1 MKTFSE
7 LLGENRKKMAESAAE
22 KGNEKVARSNFKLAA
37 DAYRAAAG
45 ENSQEKGRLLAL
57 ADEMDSLS
65 EGDLGRYY
73 TPPASAKHASAT
85 PKTQQAA
92 KSEAKPADNADKPEK
107 KTEVDETELGEALA
121 ELNGLI
127 GLTEVKTRINEWVD
141 QIRLFK
147 VREQRGLPVPPITY
161 HMVFTGNPGT
171 GKTTVARLIAKIYHA
186 LGIIREN
193 KCKEVGREDLVAQ
206 YVGQTAIKT
215 KEVLDEALG
224 GILFID
230 EAYTLK
236 KEGNDFGQ
244 EAIDTLLKVME
255 DQRDEISIIAA
266 GYEEDMQKFIKS
278 NAGLSSRFKN
288 FINFADYDGADLLNI
303 FEMNCK
309 KRKYVLTPES
319 KQICKKY
326 FNDLYAGR
334 DETFGNAR
342 DVRNFFEDVVT
353 KQAVRLSRN
362 GNPTDEE
369 LCTLLPEDVVSV
381 TGGKEDLA
389 ATTVKSDVAK
399 TKDEYDRISKDNSA
413 SVISGEISK
422 GNFDGAVVALCVR
435 LESVLKYK
443 YNLEGDLFT
452 MIDEFIASKGGD
464 EKYRILHKLRMK
476 RNTLVHSDGQSVDFT
491 KSDLISALAIV
502 EEMDGKSGEIS
513 EVADEKERNLFD
525 YAGGSFVNPSLDLL
539 NDAEN
544 NASVREANKR
554 DIDRIIGVLVDKL
567 KDFGIKVAVED
578 CIVGAAYSRI
588 EMKLLSNT
596 QLTTIAKYE
605 PDIAMVLKRKIRLL
619 LPVEGKD
626 LIGIEVQNARREVL
640 TLKAMLMSEEG
651 RKRDGKIS
659 TGIGYDIE
667 GKPVFASFDSLPH
680 ALVGGST
687 GSGKSVFLSSVITGI
702 IFRYQPKDVRLVLID
717 FKRVEMN
724 VYNGLP
730 FVVGGKAID
739 DFDETR
745 EMFVRLTDEMER
757 RYTLLSESRTRN
769 FKEYNEKVG
778 ERNKL
783 PAIVIIIDEYADMV
797 SDKGYKEL
805 AANIQRIAQKARAAG
820 MYMIIATQRPSAK
833 VIDGVIKANLPSRI
847 AFSVASHIDSMNIL
861 DASGAEDLIGAG
873 DMLFEQG
880 GYIKRLQSPYI
891 GTEEIGR
898 VADSIIYGTDK

>member
-7 LLGENRKKMAESAAE
+7 LLGENRKKMAEQAAE
-22 KGNEKVARSNFKLAA
+22 KGSEKTARTNFKLAA

-45 ENSQEKGRLLAL
+45 ENPQDKNRLIAL
-57 ADEMDSLS
+57 ADEMDSLAT
-65 EGDLGRYY
+65 GDLGAYY
-73 TPPASAKHASAT
+73 TPPASKT
-85 PKTQQAA
+85 PAA
-92 KSEAKPADNADKPEK
+92 AAPPRAQSGKSEEKAANGNEPKPEK

-121 ELNGLI
+121 DLNGLI
-127 GLTEVKTRINEWVD
+127 GLSEVKTRINEWVD

-147 VREQRGLPVPPITY
+147 VREHRGLPVPPITY

-255 DQRDEISIIAA
+255 DQRDEISVIAA

-288 FINFADYDGADLLNI
+288 FINFADYDGDDLFKI
-303 FEMNCK
+303 FAMNCK
-309 KRKYVLTPES
+309 KRKYVLTDEG
-319 KQICKKY
+319 KRLCKKY
-326 FNDLYAGR
+326 FNDLYAHR

-353 KQAVRLSRN
+353 KQAVRLSHN
-362 GNPTDEE
+362 ANPTDEE
-369 LCTLLPEDVVSV
+369 LCTILPEDILSV
-381 TGGKEDLA
+381 TGAKLGETA
-389 ATTVKSDVAK
+389 GAK
-399 TKDEYDRISKDNSA
+399 TASDPRKAKEEYERVAKDNSA
-413 SVISGEISK
+413 KAISDEIGK
-422 GNFDGAVVALCVR
+422 GDLDGAVVALCVR
-435 LESVLKYK
+435 LESILKYK

-452 MIDEFIASKGGD
+452 MIDTFIANHGGD
-464 EKYRILHKLRMK
+464 EKYRVLHKLRMK
-476 RNTLVHSDGQSVDFT
+476 RNTLVHSEAQNVDFT
-491 KSDLISALAIV
+491 KADLLAALAIV
-502 EEMDGKSGEIS
+502 EEMDGKSGEIPVP
-513 EVADEKERNLFD
+513 EEEENIFEYR
-525 YAGGSFVNPSLDLL
+525 GGRFVNPSLDLL
-539 NDAEN
+539 DDAEDN
-544 NASVREANKR
+544 SPIREANKR
-554 DIDRIIGVLVDKL
+554 DVEEIIKVLVEKL
-567 KDFGIKVAVED
+567 NDFGVKVEVEG

-605 PDIAMVLKRKIRLL
+605 PDLAMVLKRKIRLL
-619 LPVEGKD
+619 LPIEGKD
-626 LIGIEVQNARREVL
+626 LIGIEVQNAKREVL
-640 TLKAMLMSEEG
+640 TLKAMLSSEEG
-651 RKRDGKIS
+651 RNHDGKIN

-687 GSGKSVFLSSVITGI
+687 GSGKSVFLSSVISGI

-739 DFDETR
+739 DFDETQ
-745 EMFVRLTDEMER
+745 EMFDRLTDEMER

-769 FKEYNEKVG
+769 FKEYNDKASEKD
-778 ERNKL
+778 RL

-797 SDKGYKEL
+797 SNKGYKEL
-805 AANIQRIAQKARAAG
+805 AVNIQRIAQKARAAG
-820 MYMIIATQRPSAK
+820 MYMFIATQRPSAK

-847 AFSVASHIDSMNIL
+847 AFSVASHVDSMNIL
-861 DASGAEDLIGAG
+861 DAIGAEDLIGAG

-880 GYIKRLQSPYI
+880 GYIKRLQAPYI
-891 GTEEIGR
+891 STEEIGR
-898 VADSIIYGTDK
+898 VADAILGK

>member
-7 LLGENRKKMAESAAE
+7 LLGENRKKMAEQAAQRGSE
-22 KGNEKVARSNFKLAA
+22 KTARSNFKLAA
-37 DAYRAAAG
+37 DAFRAAAG
-45 ENSQEKGRLLAL
+45 ENPQDKNRLIAL

-65 EGDLGRYY
+65 TGDLGAYY
-73 TPPASAKHASAT
+73 TPPASAAPSSPSAAA
-85 PKTQQAA
+85 PRAQAA
-92 KSEAKPADNADKPEK
+92 KSEEKSADNAKKPEK
-107 KTEVDETELGEALA
+107 KTEVDETELSEALA

-127 GLTEVKTRINEWVD
+127 GLSEVKTRINEWVD

-255 DQRDEISIIAA
+255 DQRDEISVIAA

-288 FINFADYDGADLLNI
+288 FINFADYDGADLFRI
-303 FEMNCK
+303 FAMNCK
-309 KRKYVLTPES
+309 KRKYVLTDEG
-319 KQICKKY
+319 KQLCKKY
-326 FNDLYAGR
+326 FNDLYANR
-334 DETFGNAR
+334 DATFGNAR

-353 KQAVRLSRN
+353 KQAVRLSHN

-369 LCTLLPEDVVSV
+369 LCTILPEDIVSV
-381 TGGKEDLA
+381 TGGKVA
-389 ATTVKSDVAK
+389 AGSAGAGTLSADPVKI
-399 TKDEYDRISKDNSA
+399 KDDYERAARENSA
-413 SVISGEISK
+413 EVISEELKK
-422 GNFDGAVVALCVR
+422 GNSDGAVVALCVR
-435 LESVLKYK
+435 LESILKYK
-443 YNLEGDLFT
+443 YRLDGDLFT
-452 MIDEFIASKGGD
+452 MIDAFIANNGGE
-464 EKYRILHKLRMK
+464 EKYRVLHKLRMK
-476 RNTLVHSDGQSVDFT
+476 RNSLVHSDGQKVDFT
-491 KSDLISALAIV
+491 KSDLLAALAVV
-502 EEMDGKSGEIS
+502 EEMDGNGTAEPSGE
-513 EVADEKERNLFD
+513 ADFFGYTGKT
-525 YAGGSFVNPSLDLL
+525 FVNPSADLL
-539 NDAEN
+539 DDARNND
-544 NASVREANKR
+544 SVREENKR
-554 DIDRIIGVLVDKL
+554 DIDRIIEVLKDKL
-567 KDFGIKVAVED
+567 NDFGVKVSVVNR
-578 CIVGAAYSRI
+578 IVGAAYSRI

-596 QLTTIAKYE
+596 QLTKIAGYE

-619 LPVEGKD
+619 LPIEGKD

-640 TLKAMLMSEEG
+640 TLKAMLTSEEG
-651 RKRDGKIS
+651 RNHEGKIN

-667 GKPVFASFDSLPH
+667 GKPVFVPFDGLPH
-680 ALVGGST
+680 ALIGGST

-702 IFRYQPKDVRLVLID
+702 IFRYQPQDVRLVLID

-730 FVVGGKAID
+730 FVVGGRAID
-739 DFDETR
+739 NFEETQK
-745 EMFVRLTDEMER
+745 MFVRLTDEMER

-769 FKEYNEKVG
+769 FKEYNDKADKKD
-778 ERNKL
+778 RL

-797 SDKGYKEL
+797 SEKGYKEL
-805 AANIQRIAQKARAAG
+805 AGNIQRIAQKARAAG
-820 MYMIIATQRPSAK
+820 MYMLIATQRPSAK

-880 GYIKRLQSPYI
+880 GYIRRLQSPYI

-898 VADSIIYGTDK
+898 VVDAISGK

>member
-1 MKTFSE
+1 MKSFSE
-7 LLGENRKKMAESAAE
+7 LLGENRKKMAEQAAE
-22 KGNEKVARSNFKLAA
+22 KGSEKTARTNFKLAA

-45 ENSQEKGRLLAL
+45 ENPQDKNRLLAL
-57 ADEMDSLS
+57 ADEMDSLAT
-65 EGDLGRYY
+65 GDLGAYY
-73 TPPASAKHASAT
+73 TPPASKT
-85 PKTQQAA
+85 PIAAAPPRTQTGKTG
-92 KSEAKPADNADKPEK
+92 EAKAANGNEPKPEK
-107 KTEVDETELGEALA
+107 KTDVDETELSEALA

-127 GLTEVKTRINEWVD
+127 GLSEVKTRINEWVD

-255 DQRDEISIIAA
+255 DQRDEISVIAA

-288 FINFADYDGADLLNI
+288 FINFADYDGADLYRI
-303 FEMNCK
+303 FAMNCK
-309 KRKYVLTPES
+309 KRKYVLTDDG

-326 FNDLYAGR
+326 FNDLYAHR

-353 KQAVRLSRN
+353 KQAVRLSHN
-362 GNPTDEE
+362 PNPTDEE
-369 LCTLLPEDVVSV
+369 LCTILPEDILSV
-381 TGGKEDLA
+381 TGGKISGTA
-389 ATTVKSDVAK
+389 AGAKPVATDPAK
-399 TKDEYDRISKDNSA
+399 AKDEYDRIAKDNSA
-413 SVISGEISK
+413 GVISDEIRS
-422 GNFDGAVVALCVR
+422 GNLDGAVVALCVR
-435 LESVLKYK
+435 LESILKYK

-452 MIDEFIASKGGD
+452 MIDTFIASRGGD
-464 EKYRILHKLRMK
+464 DRYGVLHKLRMK
-476 RNTLVHSDGQSVDFT
+476 RNNLVHSDSQDVNFT
-491 KSDLISALAIV
+491 KADLLAALALV
-502 EEMDGKSGEIS
+502 EEMDGKSGEIP
-513 EVADEKERNLFD
+513 EPEEEGNIFD
-525 YAGGSFVNPSLDLL
+525 YRGGRFVNPSLDLL
-539 NDAEN
+539 DDARGNEPI
-544 NASVREANKR
+544 REENKR
-554 DIDRIIGVLVDKL
+554 DVEEIIKVLVDKL
-567 KDFGIKVAVED
+567 EDFGVKVEVED

-596 QLTTIAKYE
+596 QLTSIAKYE

-626 LIGIEVQNARREVL
+626 LIGIEVQNAKREVL
-640 TLKAMLMSEEG
+640 TLKAMLASDEG
-651 RKRDGKIS
+651 RNHDGKIN

-667 GKPVFASFDSLPH
+667 GKPVFTSFDSLPH

-730 FVVGGKAID
+730 FVVGGRAID
-739 DFDETR
+739 DFDETQ
-745 EMFVRLTDEMER
+745 EMFGKLTDEMER
-757 RYTLLSESRTRN
+757 RYTLLGESRTRN
-769 FKEYNEKVG
+769 FKEYNDKAGEKD
-778 ERNKL
+778 KL
-783 PAIVIIIDEYADMV
+783 PAIIIIIDEYADMV
-797 SDKGYKEL
+797 SNKGYKEL

-820 MYMIIATQRPSAK
+820 MYMLIATQRPSAK

-891 GTEEIGR
+891 STEEIGR
-898 VADSIIYGTDK
+898 VADSILGK

>member
-7 LLGENRKKMAESAAE
+7 LLGENRKKMAEQAAQKGSE
-22 KGNEKVARSNFKLAA
+22 KTARSNFKLAA

-45 ENSQEKGRLLAL
+45 ENPQEKGRLLTL
-57 ADEMDSLS
+57 ADEMDSLAS
-65 EGDLGRYY
+65 GDLGKYY
-73 TPPASAKHASAT
+73 TPPATAT
-85 PKTQQAA
+85 PNAAASKTQQTI
-92 KSEAKPADNADKPEK
+92 KSEQKPADSTEKPQK

-121 ELNGLI
+121 DLNGLI
-127 GLTEVKTRINEWVD
+127 GLAEVKTRINEWVD

-147 VREQRGLPVPPITY
+147 VREQRGLPVPSITY

-255 DQRDEISIIAA
+255 DQRDEISVIAA

-288 FINFADYDGADLLNI
+288 FINFADYDGSDLFKI
-303 FEMNCK
+303 FAMNCK
-309 KRKYVLTPES
+309 KRKYVLTEEG
-319 KQICKKY
+319 KQLCKKY
-326 FNDLYAGR
+326 FNDLYAHR
-334 DETFGNAR
+334 DATFGNAR

-353 KQAVRLSRN
+353 KQAVRLSHN

-369 LCTLLPEDVVSV
+369 LCTILPEDIISV
-381 TGGKEDLA
+381 TGGKVNGSASGKTDS
-389 ATTVKSDVAK
+389 VK
-399 TKDEYDRISKDNSA
+399 TKDEYERISKDNSA
-413 SVISGEISK
+413 GAISDEIKK
-422 GNFDGAVVALCVR
+422 GNLDGAVVALCVR
-435 LESVLKYK
+435 LEAILKYK

-452 MIDEFIASKGGD
+452 MIDEFIARQGGD

-476 RNTLVHSDGQSVDFT
+476 RNTLVHSDGQTVDFT
-491 KSDLISALAIV
+491 KADLIAALAII
-502 EEMDGKSGEIS
+502 EEMDGKSGAVAITDT
-513 EVADEKERNLFD
+513 ADETDFFAYK
-525 YAGGSFVNPSLDLL
+525 GGRFVNPSVDLL
-539 NDAEN
+539 DDAEDC
-544 NASVREANKR
+544 APVREANKR
-554 DIDRIIGVLVDKL
+554 DIERITEVLIDKL
-567 KDFGIKVAVED
+567 NDFGIKVAVED

-596 QLTTIAKYE
+596 QLTTIVKYE

-619 LPVEGKD
+619 LPIEGKD

-640 TLKAMLMSEEG
+640 TLKAMLTSEEG
-651 RKRDGKIS
+651 RNREGKIN

-667 GKPVFASFDSLPH
+667 GKPVFAAFDSLPH

-702 IFRYQPKDVRLVLID
+702 IFRYQPRDVRLVLID

-730 FVVGGKAID
+730 FVVGGRAID
-739 DFDETR
+739 DFDETQ
-745 EMFVRLTDEMER
+745 EIFVKLTDEMER

-769 FKEYNEKVG
+769 FKEYNEKVA
-778 ERNKL
+778 EKDKL
-783 PAIVIIIDEYADMV
+783 PAIIIIIDEYADMV
-797 SDKGYKEL
+797 SNKGYKEL

-880 GYIKRLQSPYI
+880 GYIRRLQSPYI
-891 GTEEIGR
+891 STEEIGR
-898 VADSIIYGTDK
+898 VVDSVSGK

>member
-7 LLGENRKKMAESAAE
+7 LLGENRKKMAEQAAQKGSE
-22 KGNEKVARSNFKLAA
+22 KTARTNFKLAA
-37 DAYRAAAG
+37 DAYRAAAN
-45 ENSQEKGRLLAL
+45 ENPQEKGRLLTL

-65 EGDLGRYY
+65 SGDLGKYY
-73 TPPASAKHASAT
+73 TPPVSDAPTSAAPRA
-85 PKTQQAA
+85 QAA
-92 KSEAKPADNADKPEK
+92 KSSEKASDSAEKPQK
-107 KTEVDETELGEALA
+107 KTEVDETELSEALA
-121 ELNGLI
+121 ELNSLI
-127 GLTEVKTRINEWVD
+127 GLAEVKTRINEWVD

-236 KEGNDFGQ
+236 KDGNDFGQ

-255 DQRDEISIIAA
+255 DQRDEISVIAA

-288 FINFADYDGADLLNI
+288 FINFADYDGADLFKI
-303 FEMNCK
+303 FAMNCK
-309 KRKYVLTPES
+309 KRKYVLTDEG
-319 KQICKKY
+319 KQLCKKY
-326 FNDLYAGR
+326 FNDLYARR

-353 KQAVRLSRN
+353 KQAVRLSHN
-362 GNPTDEE
+362 SNPTDEE
-369 LCTLLPEDVVSV
+369 LCTILPEDIVAV
-381 TGGKEDLA
+381 TGGRVSGA
-389 ATTVKSDVAK
+389 VGGKSDPIK
-399 TKDEYDRISKDNSA
+399 TKDEYERISEDNSA
-413 SVISGEISK
+413 RVIEGEIDK
-422 GNFDGAVVALCVR
+422 GNIDGAVVALCVR
-435 LESVLKYK
+435 LESILKYK

-452 MIDEFIASKGGD
+452 MIDDFIASRGGD

-476 RNTLVHSDGQSVDFT
+476 RNTLVHSDGQNVDFT
-491 KSDLISALAIV
+491 KSDLLAALAVV
-502 EEMDGKSGEIS
+502 EEMDGKNGGKEIAEETS
-513 EVADEKERNLFD
+513 IFD
-525 YAGGSFVNPSLDLL
+525 YKGGAFTNPPVSLL

-544 NASVREANKR
+544 NAAVREANKR
-554 DIDRIIGVLVDKL
+554 DIERIIEVLVDKL
-567 KDFGIKVAVED
+567 KDFGIKVSVED

-596 QLTTIAKYE
+596 QLTAIAKYE

-619 LPVEGKD
+619 LPIEGKD

-640 TLKAMLMSEEG
+640 TLKAMLLSEEA
-651 RKRDGKIS
+651 KNRDGKIS

-680 ALVGGST
+680 ALIGGST

-730 FVVGGKAID
+730 FVAGGRAID
-739 DFDETR
+739 DFEETQDT
-745 EMFVRLTDEMER
+745 FVKLTDEMER

-769 FKEYNEKVG
+769 FKEYNEKVA
-778 ERNKL
+778 EKDKL
-783 PAIVIIIDEYADMV
+783 PSIVIIIDEYADMV
-797 SDKGYKEL
+797 SNKGYKEL

-820 MYMIIATQRPSAK
+820 MYMLIATQRPSAK

-880 GYIKRLQSPYI
+880 GYIRRLQSPYVS
-891 GTEEIGR
+891 TEEIGK
-898 VADSIIYGTDK
+898 VADYILGK

>member
-7 LLGENRKKMAESAAE
+7 LLGENRKKMAEQAAQKGSE
-22 KGNEKVARSNFKLAA
+22 KTARSNFKLAA

-45 ENSQEKGRLLAL
+45 ENPQEKGRLLTL
-57 ADEMDSLS
+57 ADEMDSLAS
-65 EGDLGRYY
+65 GDLGKYY
-73 TPPASAKHASAT
+73 TPPAAAT
-85 PKTQQAA
+85 PNAAASKTQQTT
-92 KSEAKPADNADKPEK
+92 KSEQKPADSTEKPQK

-121 ELNGLI
+121 DLNGLI
-127 GLTEVKTRINEWVD
+127 GLAEVKTRINEWVD

-255 DQRDEISIIAA
+255 DQRDEISVIAA

-288 FINFADYDGADLLNI
+288 FINFADYDGSDLFKI
-303 FEMNCK
+303 FAMNCK
-309 KRKYVLTPES
+309 KRKYVLTEEG
-319 KQICKKY
+319 KQLCKKY
-326 FNDLYAGR
+326 FNDLYAHR
-334 DETFGNAR
+334 DATFGNAR

-353 KQAVRLSRN
+353 KQAVRLSHN

-369 LCTLLPEDVVSV
+369 LCTILPEDIISV
-381 TGGKEDLA
+381 TGGKVNGSASGKTDP
-389 ATTVKSDVAK
+389 VK
-399 TKDEYDRISKDNSA
+399 TKDEYERISKDNSA
-413 SVISGEISK
+413 GAISDEIKK
-422 GNFDGAVVALCVR
+422 GNLDGAVVALCVR
-435 LESVLKYK
+435 LEAILKYK

-452 MIDEFIASKGGD
+452 MIDEFIVRQGGD

-476 RNTLVHSDGQSVDFT
+476 RNTLVHSDGQTVDFT
-491 KSDLISALAIV
+491 KVDLLAALAII
-502 EEMDGKSGEIS
+502 EEMDGKSGAVAITDT
-513 EVADEKERNLFD
+513 ADETDFFAYK
-525 YAGGSFVNPSLDLL
+525 GGRFVNPSVDLL
-539 NDAEN
+539 DDAEDC
-544 NASVREANKR
+544 APVREANKR
-554 DIDRIIGVLVDKL
+554 DIERITEVLIDKL
-567 KDFGIKVAVED
+567 NDFGIKVAVED

-619 LPVEGKD
+619 LPIEGKD

-640 TLKAMLMSEEG
+640 TLKAMLTSEEG
-651 RKRDGKIS
+651 RNREGKIN

-667 GKPVFASFDSLPH
+667 GKPIFAAFDSLPH

-702 IFRYQPKDVRLVLID
+702 IFRYQPRDVRLVLID

-739 DFDETR
+739 DFDETQ
-745 EMFVRLTDEMER
+745 EIFVKLTDEMER

-769 FKEYNEKVG
+769 FKEYNEKVA
-778 ERNKL
+778 EKDKL
-783 PAIVIIIDEYADMV
+783 PAIIIIIDEYADMV
-797 SDKGYKEL
+797 SNKGYKEL

-880 GYIKRLQSPYI
+880 GYIRRLQSPYI
-891 GTEEIGR
+891 STEEIGR
-898 VADSIIYGTDK
+898 VVDSVSGK

>member
-37 DAYRAAAG
+37 DAYRAASG
-45 ENSQEKGRLLAL
+45 ENPQEKGRLLAL

-65 EGDLGRYY
+65 EGDLGKYY
-73 TPPASAKHASAT
+73 TPPASAKPAAAT

-92 KSEAKPADNADKPEK
+92 KNDAKPADNADKPEK

-121 ELNGLI
+121 DLNGLI
-127 GLTEVKTRINEWVD
+127 GLAEVKTRINEWVD

-255 DQRDEISIIAA
+255 DQRDEISVIAA

-288 FINFADYDGADLLNI
+288 FINFADYDGADLLKI

-326 FNDLYAGR
+326 FNDLYANR

-353 KQAVRLSRN
+353 KQAVRLSHN

-369 LCTLLPEDVVSV
+369 LCTLLPEDVASV
-381 TGGKEDLA
+381 AGGKA
-389 ATTVKSDVAK
+389 SISGTPVKSDPVK

-413 SVISGEISK
+413 RVISDEISK

-435 LESVLKYK
+435 LESILKYK

-476 RNTLVHSDGQSVDFT
+476 RNTLVHSDGQNVDFT
-491 KSDLISALAIV
+491 KSDLLAALAIV
-502 EEMDGKSGEIS
+502 EEMDGKSGGIS
-513 EVADEKERNLFD
+513 EVADDTERNIFD
-525 YAGGSFVNPSLDLL
+525 YAGGTFVNPSLSLL

-544 NASVREANKR
+544 NAPIREANKR
-554 DIDRIIGVLVDKL
+554 DIDRIIEVLVDKL
-567 KDFGIKVAVED
+567 NDFGIKVAVED

-739 DFDETR
+739 DFDETQ

-769 FKEYNEKVG
+769 FKEYNEKAD
-778 ERNKL
+778 EKDRL
-783 PAIVIIIDEYADMV
+783 PSIVIIIDEYADMV
-797 SDKGYKEL
+797 SNKGYKEL

-820 MYMIIATQRPSAK
+820 MYMIIATQRPSVK

-891 GTEEIGR
+891 STEEIGR
-898 VADSIIYGTDK
+898 VADSIIYGTGK

>member
-45 ENSQEKGRLLAL
+45 ENPQEKGRLLTL

-65 EGDLGRYY
+65 EGDLGKYY
-73 TPPASAKHASAT
+73 TPPASAKPAAAA

-92 KSEAKPADNADKPEK
+92 KSEATSAGNADKPEK

-127 GLTEVKTRINEWVD
+127 GLAEVKTRINEWVD

-255 DQRDEISIIAA
+255 DQRDEISVIAA

-288 FINFADYDGADLLNI
+288 FINFADYDGADLLKI

-326 FNDLYAGR
+326 FNDLYANR

-353 KQAVRLSRN
+353 KQAVRLSHG

-369 LCTLLPEDVVSV
+369 LCTLLPEDVSSV
-381 TGGKEDLA
+381 AGGKAGCPTIA
-389 ATTVKSDVAK
+389 AKSDPVK
-399 TKDEYDRISKDNSA
+399 TKDEYDRISRDNSA
-413 SVISGEISK
+413 GVISGEIRK

-435 LESVLKYK
+435 LESILKYK

-464 EKYRILHKLRMK
+464 EKYRVLHKLRMK
-476 RNTLVHSDGQSVDFT
+476 RNTLVHSDGQNVDFT
-491 KSDLISALAIV
+491 EADLYSALAIV
-502 EEMDGKSGEIS
+502 EEMDGKSGAMPKAE
-513 EVADEKERNLFD
+513 DEAETNIFD
-525 YAGGSFVNPSLDLL
+525 YAGGAFTNPSADLL
-539 NDAEN
+539 DDAEDG
-544 NASVREANKR
+544 APIREANKR
-554 DIDRIIGVLVDKL
+554 DIDRIIEVLVEKL
-567 KDFGIKVAVED
+567 ADFGIKVAVED

-619 LPVEGKD
+619 LPIEGKD

-640 TLKAMLMSEEG
+640 TLKAMLTSEEG
-651 RKRDGKIS
+651 RNRGGKIN

-667 GKPVFASFDSLPH
+667 GKPVFVPFDGLPH

-739 DFDETR
+739 DFDETQ

-757 RYTLLSESRTRN
+757 RYGLLSESRTRN

-778 ERNKL
+778 EKDRL
-783 PAIVIIIDEYADMV
+783 PSIVIIIDEYADMV
-797 SDKGYKEL
+797 SNKGYKEL

-880 GYIKRLQSPYI
+880 GYIRRLQSPYI
-891 GTEEIGR
+891 STEEIGR
-898 VADSIIYGTDK
+898 VADAIICGAGK